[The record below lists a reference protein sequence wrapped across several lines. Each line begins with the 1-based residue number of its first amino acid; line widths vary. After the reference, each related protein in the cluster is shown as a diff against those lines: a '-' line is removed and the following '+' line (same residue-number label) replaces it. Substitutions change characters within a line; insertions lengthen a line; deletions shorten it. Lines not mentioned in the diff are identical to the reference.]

1 MKTKNAIGNK
11 QLAAHFKVKSVGDDG
26 TFSGYGSVFDVVDS
40 YSDVVHRGAFKGS
53 LASWAQKG
61 GLPAML
67 WQHKFDEP
75 IGIYTKMEE
84 DDHGLYLEG
93 RLLIDDDPLAKRAY
107 AHLKA
112 GSLTG
117 LSIGYSI
124 PPGGAEWDNQA
135 EVFRLKNV
143 DLWEVSLV
151 TFPANDAARVET
163 VKHALQG
170 PRQFEKFLR
179 DAGLSRTEAKAL
191 MADGYKGITQRDAG
205 GAGLLDDIQK
215 LTAQLR
221 G

>member
-1 MKTKNAIGNK
+1 MNRKTATASKH
-11 QLAAHFKVKSVGDDG
+11 LATPFKLKSINDDG
-26 TFSGYGSVFDVVDS
+26 TFAGYGSVFDVVDS
-40 YSDVVHRGAFKGS
+40 YSDVVHKGAFQGS
-53 LASWAQKG
+53 LDAWKERG
-61 GLPAML
+61 GQPAML

-84 DDHGLYLEG
+84 DDVGLYVEG

-112 GSLTG
+112 RSITG
-117 LSIGYSI
+117 LSIGYDI
-124 PPGGAEWDNQA
+124 PPGGAEWDNKA
-135 EVFRLKNV
+135 GVFRLKNIN
-143 DLWEVSLV
+143 LWEVSLV

-191 MADGYKGITQRDAG
+191 MADGYKALNLRDAG
-205 GAGLLDDIQK
+205 GDDLLSDIQK
-215 LTAQLR
+215 LTSQLR

>member
-1 MKTKNAIGNK
+1 MRTKNTLSTKHLSTA
-11 QLAAHFKVKSVGDDG
+11 FKVKSVGDDG
-26 TFSGYGSVFDVVDS
+26 TFSGYGSVFDIPDS
-40 YSDVVHRGAFKGS
+40 YSDVVHPGAFLESLKG
-53 LASWAQKG
+53 WARKG
-61 GLPAML
+61 GFPAML

-75 IGIYTKMEE
+75 LGVYTKMEE

-93 RLLIDDDPLAKRAY
+93 RLLIDDDPLARRAY

-112 GSLTG
+112 GSITG

-124 PPGGAEWDNQA
+124 PSGGGTWDNGAGVYHLNQI
-135 EVFRLKNV
+135 

-163 VKHALQG
+163 VKTALQG

-191 MADGYKGITQRDAG
+191 MADGYKGLSLRDAG
-205 GAGLLDDIQK
+205 GADLLSEIHN